1 MKKNL
6 EQIPSM
12 QVNATFKENS
22 SGKKKPTLKG
32 IINSFYSKLFS
43 ANNLYRK

>member
-6 EQIPSM
+6 EQKSSM

-22 SGKKKPTLKG
+22 SRKKKSTLKG
-32 IINSFYSKLFS
+32 IINSFYSKLIS

>member
-6 EQIPSM
+6 EQITSM
-12 QVNATFKENS
+12 QVNTTFKENS
-22 SGKKKPTLKG
+22 SRKKKPTLKG
-32 IINSFYSKLFS
+32 IINSFYSKLIF

>member
-12 QVNATFKENS
+12 QVKATFKENS
-22 SGKKKPTLKG
+22 SRKKKPTLKG
-32 IINSFYSKLFS
+32 IVTFYSKLIS